1 VTLLSLKNI
10 SIEFPGVK
18 ALDDVSL
25 DLHEGEI
32 HSLVGENGAGKSTLI
47 KIIGGVWTAGMY
59 SGVMSVEDKE
69 VRFNSVRDSE
79 DSQIQIIHQEL
90 SLVSQ
95 MTVAENIYL
104 GNEPIRFGA
113 IDYVAMNAGAQAA
126 LSPLSPTIKPHHL
139 VSDLTIGEQQITEIA
154 KALSKKAR
162 ILVLDEPTAA
172 LPEKDVENLLAL
184 IGELKRKGI
193 GIIYISHK
201 LNEVCAISDTVTV
214 LRNGRKVSQFSKEN
228 LNTRD
233 MVRDM
238 IGRSLES
245 AFPPLSSNR
254 RHEDLLSVRNV
265 VLRDPTHHERA
276 ILKNVS
282 FNCRK
287 GEVVGFAGLLGSGRT
302 ALLSMLFGVF
312 QGPVEGQITFEGN
325 PYEPQSPS
333 DAIRKGIALVTEDR
347 KQFGIISTANV
358 AENFCVA
365 ALARF
370 CKMGLIDH
378 AKVTADCTR
387 YINDLNVKTPT
398 LEFPIANLSG
408 GNQQKVIL
416 GRFLMTEPRLLLLDD
431 PTRGIDVGA
440 KFEIY
445 RLIHALAD
453 RGIGIIFVSS
463 ELPEVLGVAHRVYVL
478 QGNCIRG
485 EFNHGEKSEEE
496 TLAMAAGV

>member
-59 SGVMSVEDKE
+59 SGVMSVADEE
-69 VRFNSVRDSE
+69 VRFSSVRDSE
-79 DSQIQIIHQEL
+79 DAQIQIIHQEL
-90 SLVSQ
+90 SLVNQ

-104 GNEPIRFGA
+104 GNEPIRFGV
-113 IDYVAMNAGAQAA
+113 IDYGAMNAGAQAA
-126 LSPLSPTIKPHHL
+126 LSPLSPAIKPHHL
-139 VSDLTIGEQQITEIA
+139 VSDLTIGEQQIVEIA

-184 IGELKRKGI
+184 IGELKQKGI

-201 LNEVCAISDTVTV
+201 LNEVCEISDKVTV
-214 LRNGRKVSQFSKEN
+214 LRNGRQVSQFSKGN
-228 LNTRD
+228 LNTRN

-238 IGRSLES
+238 IGRSLEA

-254 RHEDLLSVRNV
+254 RNEDLLSVRNV
-265 VLRDPTHHERA
+265 VLHDPNHHERT

-282 FNCRK
+282 FHCRK

-302 ALLSMLFGVF
+302 ALLSALFGVF
-312 QGPVEGQITFEGN
+312 QGPYEGHIAFEGR
-325 PYEPQSPS
+325 PYKPQSPS
-333 DAIRKGIALVTEDR
+333 DAIGKGIALVTEDR
-347 KQFGIISTANV
+347 KRFGLIGAANV
-358 AENFCVA
+358 AENFSVA

-370 CKMGLIDH
+370 CKMGLIDY
-378 AKVTADCTR
+378 AKVTANCSR
-387 YINDLNVKTPT
+387 YVNDLSVKTPS
-398 LEFPIANLSG
+398 LNFPIANLSG

-478 QGNCIRG
+478 QGNSIRG

-496 TLAMAAGV
+496 ILAMAAGV

>member
-59 SGVMSVEDKE
+59 SGVMSVAGKE

-79 DSQIQIIHQEL
+79 DAQIQIIHQEL
-90 SLVSQ
+90 SLVNQ
-95 MTVAENIYL
+95 MTVAENICL
-104 GNEPIRFGA
+104 GNEPLRFGA
-113 IDYVAMNAGAQAA
+113 IDHVAMNAGAQAA
-126 LSPLSPTIKPHHL
+126 LSPLSPAIKPHHL
-139 VSDLTIGEQQITEIA
+139 VSDLTIGEQQIVEIA

-162 ILVLDEPTAA
+162 ILVFDEPTAA

-184 IGELKRKGI
+184 IIELKRKGI

-201 LNEVCAISDTVTV
+201 LNEVCAISDKVTV
-214 LRNGRKVSQFSKEN
+214 LRNGRRVSQFNQEN

-238 IGRSLES
+238 IGRSLET
-245 AFPPLSSNR
+245 AFPPLSLHR
-254 RHEDLLSVRNV
+254 RDEELLSVRDL
-265 VLRDPTHHERA
+265 VLRDPTHYERA

-282 FNCRK
+282 FHCRK
-287 GEVVGFAGLLGSGRT
+287 GEVIGFAGLLGSGRT
-302 ALLSMLFGVF
+302 ALLSALFGVF
-312 QGPVEGQITFEGN
+312 QGPYEGHITFEGR
-325 PYEPQSPS
+325 PYKPQSPS
-333 DAIRKGIALVTEDR
+333 DAIRKGIALVSEDR
-347 KQFGIISTANV
+347 KRFGLIGTGNV
-358 AENFCVA
+358 AENFSVA

-370 CKMGLIDH
+370 CRMGVIDH
-378 AKVTADCTR
+378 AKVTADCSR
-387 YINDLNVKTPT
+387 YVNDLNVKTPS
-398 LEFPIANLSG
+398 LEFPVANLSG

-453 RGIGIIFVSS
+453 RGIGIIFISS

-478 QGNCIRG
+478 QGNGIRS
-485 EFNHGEKSEEE
+485 EFSHGEKSEEE
-496 TLAMAAGV
+496 TLALAAGV